1 MNYSVVV
8 KNLFPVYVQT
18 LTNKLNKFNHEK
30 RPQTLQDIEDL
41 LWDDIELLM
50 NDPNK
55 ELILKKWKYG
65 NSFKITEKNHE
76 NDSIGFSSKLSSKQ
90 SFILGFLAK
99 EFH

>member
-1 MNYSVVV
+1 MNNV
-8 KNLFPVYVQT
+8 KNLFPIYVQT
-18 LTNKLNKFNHEK
+18 LTNKLNIFNQEK
-30 RPQTLQDIEDL
+30 RSHTLQDVEDL

-65 NSFKITEKNHE
+65 NSFKITEKNYE
-76 NDSIGFSSKLSSKQ
+76 NDTLGFSSKISSKH